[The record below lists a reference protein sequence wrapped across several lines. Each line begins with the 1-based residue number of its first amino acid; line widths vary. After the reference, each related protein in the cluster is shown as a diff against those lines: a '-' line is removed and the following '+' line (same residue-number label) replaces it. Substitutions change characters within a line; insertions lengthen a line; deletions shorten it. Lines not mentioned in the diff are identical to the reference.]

1 MAKVKPRRKSTW
13 VDMTAMVDVAFLLLT
28 FFILVSQ
35 FRPEEVVAVTTP
47 SSSSEAKVPEGNLI
61 QITMDSEGR
70 VFFGMAGQNNR
81 MTMLDNI
88 ASARGF
94 TVTDAEK
101 QEFSL
106 MENFGVPLKD
116 LKQYLALDKDGRKA
130 YNEQTEG
137 IPVDSTNNELE
148 YWIRAAKNVNR
159 HAPLALKGDKAAKYP
174 VFDEV
179 INTLKEV
186 NENKFQLVTAGEGGA
201 QTQAAAVE

>member
-61 QITMDSEGR
+61 QITMDSQGR

-81 MTMLDNI
+81 MAMLDNV

-116 LKQYLALDKDGRKA
+116 
-130 YNEQTEG
+130 
-137 IPVDSTNNELE
+137 
-148 YWIRAAKNVNR
+148 
-159 HAPLALKGDKAAKYP
+159 
-174 VFDEV
+174 
-179 INTLKEV
+179 
-186 NENKFQLVTAGEGGA
+186 
-201 QTQAAAVE
+201 